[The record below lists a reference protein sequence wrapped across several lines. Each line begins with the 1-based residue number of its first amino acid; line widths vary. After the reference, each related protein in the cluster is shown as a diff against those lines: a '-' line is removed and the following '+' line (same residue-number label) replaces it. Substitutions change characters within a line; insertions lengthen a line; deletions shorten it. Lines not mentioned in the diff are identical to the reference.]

1 MTKTKSFNK
10 NTKHKALYHALMES
24 ILQDEDAMDKGVAD
38 RLKKR
43 NLDDVDK
50 DEGPPAGPD
59 QGLKRKKMGKDTE
72 PLKQAKST
80 GTSKGTTKSQPKYTS
95 KSAQAKKTVF
105 EAGDTQVLQ
114 NLGEDMGNTDEPP
127 VIKVVPKDWFKK
139 PERPPTPDLKWNE
152 CKTVDRPVY
161 KLLKG
166 TCRSYVELEHNM
178 EECYKALNDQLDWN
192 NPEDY
197 YSEDQYA
204 RDTIRRIQDIVCE
217 YSGRYQVWSLLKE
230 IPNTRRPAVY
240 HYQGRDSD
248 DDDYQDRDY
257 DVSALANNLSQ
268 AFRYGIS
275 ENDDNIEASG
285 SLDRDDEPPP
295 KMYYRRVEKGESSE
309 QHTSTRTQPKVS
321 IPEVTVKNSFDV
333 LEEEDKEDELYTEHK
348 HDDVLNVSD
357 SEVDEEI
364 MVEDR
369 NGSFNSNATKPGA
382 STPDNE
388 ENNLSI
394 CVILESHVVDSKLH
408 RLCSL
413 VFRHWDWASNGAWCN
428 KGTRIIMGWNHN
440 DVDVVVITQDDQA
453 IHTRIWLKAE
463 RKEVF
468 CSFIY
473 AHNRPWCLLGNFNAA
488 LFLEDSTASGS
499 SIDISMRE
507 FRDCVEDIEVMDVQR
522 TGMQFTWSQKPKGMN
537 GILKK
542 LDHVM
547 ANLEFNDQFVGAHAI
562 FKPYRIF
569 DHSPSVLFVKGTWA
583 HQKAKIQWFKEGDS
597 NSAYFHKV
605 VKSRVSRSRIDVVT
619 NIEGVVFEN
628 NEVSDAFV
636 SHYETFLGL
645 AGETNSFNTANL
657 FTKCLNEQVASGI
670 VRNVTTQ
677 EVKEALFSI
686 GDDKS
691 PGPDGYTAAFFKEAW
706 DVVANDVTNA
716 ICEFFRN
723 GTLLKEINHTIIAL
737 IPKCVATTSYS
748 ICVNGSLHGY
758 FKGKRGLRQGDPL
771 SPYLFTLVMEVLT
784 FMLQR
789 KVKES
794 DLFTYHRYCSKLE
807 LINLCFADD
816 LFLFAYGDV
825 HSASVI
831 KEALDEFKG
840 ASGLVPSLP
849 KSTAYFCNVLNHIK
863 LSILQILPF
872 EEGKLPVKYI
882 GVPLVSSRL
891 MFRDCNELIDRVQL
905 RIQDWKNK
913 FLSIAVRLQLL
924 KLVLGSMHI
933 YWASVFILPSRVLF
947 NIEQLMRGFL
957 WCHGS
962 LKKGKSKVAWEVV
975 CLPKDEGGL
984 GIRRLECFN
993 SALMVAHIWKLLS
1006 LKESLWVKWIHE
1018 YKLNRRNFW
1027 DIPLRGNMS
1036 WGWRKILQLRPIIR
1050 EFIWCKIRDGASTS
1064 LWFDKW
1070 CDLGPLASRIS
1081 SRDIFRAGL
1090 NLASKVKDITQNGTW
1105 LWPPDLLVKY
1115 HFLSECHAPIVE
1127 DNSDVLVCHN
1137 SQGLSNKFSVAQVW
1151 SDIHYLGTVCSLC
1164 GDQPD
1169 SHDHLFFECSFAHVI
1184 WDRMIVLVGLDSS
1197 PPNIYDIINDLLPIA
1212 RRRSMKS
1219 VVAKLVVT
1227 ASAYFIWQ
1235 ERNWRLFNKCNRT
1248 PTQIWCLMYKQSN
1261 DVEQEVAA
1269 TVESMEK
1276 AARYTSNKYVKAAL
1290 NSATVVLPYIVP
1302 IVLVDYFFNNDL
1314 AYLQGGSTSRP
1325 YTTSLTKTKAAKYN
1339 LQGIED
1345 MVPNLSDQQL
1355 YKFMEGD
1362 FPQLYLNDI
1371 EDMLILVVQNKLFNL
1386 KDEDIMHLVVA
1397 LRMFT
1402 RRIVIQKGVED
1413 LQLGVKNYQKKLNIS
1428 RLLTHKSG
1436 ITDLEPY
1443 TTYSNP
1449 QGVIYLDKLERN
1461 RLMCSHEL
1469 YKFSDGTLIS
1479 VWDKLKDMLNNLEIG
1494 YTSVMPRRRWS
1505 NVDKKWSRI
1514 MMKDIDRQ
1522 LLERRLMKSLG
1533 KFIGG
1538 REYEEDLRLLQ
1549 RII

>member
-1 MTKTKSFNK
+1 M
-10 NTKHKALYHALMES
+10 
-24 ILQDEDAMDKGVAD
+24 
-38 RLKKR
+38 
-43 NLDDVDK
+43 
-50 DEGPPAGPD
+50 
-59 QGLKRKKMGKDTE
+59 
-72 PLKQAKST
+72 
-80 GTSKGTTKSQPKYTS
+80 
-95 KSAQAKKTVF
+95 
-105 EAGDTQVLQ
+105 
-114 NLGEDMGNTDEPP
+114 
-127 VIKVVPKDWFKK
+127 
-139 PERPPTPDLKWNE
+139 
-152 CKTVDRPVY
+152 
-161 KLLKG
+161 
-166 TCRSYVELEHNM
+166 
-178 EECYKALNDQLDWN
+178 
-192 NPEDY
+192 
-197 YSEDQYA
+197 
-204 RDTIRRIQDIVCE
+204 
-217 YSGRYQVWSLLKE
+217 
-230 IPNTRRPAVY
+230 
-240 HYQGRDSD
+240 
-248 DDDYQDRDY
+248 
-257 DVSALANNLSQ
+257 
-268 AFRYGIS
+268 
-275 ENDDNIEASG
+275 
-285 SLDRDDEPPP
+285 
-295 KMYYRRVEKGESSE
+295 
-309 QHTSTRTQPKVS
+309 
-321 IPEVTVKNSFDV
+321 
-333 LEEEDKEDELYTEHK
+333 
-348 HDDVLNVSD
+348 
-357 SEVDEEI
+357 
-364 MVEDR
+364 
-369 NGSFNSNATKPGA
+369 
-382 STPDNE
+382 
-388 ENNLSI
+388 
-394 CVILESHVVDSKLH
+394 VVDSKLH

-473 AHNRPWCLLGNFNAA
+473 AHNRILSKYVQLYRDAIHLEPKTKGN
-488 LFLEDSTASGS
+488 E
-499 SIDISMRE
+499 
-507 FRDCVEDIEVMDVQR
+507 
-522 TGMQFTWSQKPKGMN
+522 WP
-537 GILKK
+537 
-542 LDHVM
+542 
-547 ANLEFNDQFVGAHAI
+547 
-562 FKPYRIF
+562 
-569 DHSPSVLFVKGTWA
+569 
-583 HQKAKIQWFKEGDS
+583 KIQWFKEGDS

-737 IPKCVATTSYS
+737 IPKVKSPTLVNDYRPILCCNELMHNYHLDRGTPRCAFKVDIQKAYDTVDYDFLRMVLYGFGFHDRMISWIMELCTTY
-748 ICVNGSLHGY
+748 IVFYLCVNGSLHGY

-840 ASGLVPSLP
+840 ASGLS
-849 KSTAYFCNVLNHIK
+849 
-863 LSILQILPF
+863 
-872 EEGKLPVKYI
+872 
-882 GVPLVSSRL
+882 
-891 MFRDCNELIDRVQL
+891 
-905 RIQDWKNK
+905 
-913 FLSIAVRLQLL
+913 FL
-924 KLVLGSMHI
+924 
-933 YWASVFILPSRVLF
+933 
-947 NIEQLMRGFL
+947 LMRGFMSR
-957 WCHGS
+957 S

-1248 PTQIWCLMYKQSN
+1248 PTQ
-1261 DVEQEVAA
+1261 DVRGDPEQRHKTFLRSFIDRAFLLQRGNVATVKQEVAA

-1276 AARYTSNKYVKAAL
+1276 AARYTSNKYVEAAL
-1290 NSATVVLPYIVP
+1290 NSTTIVLPYLVP
-1302 IVLVDYFFNNDL
+1302 VKCF
-1314 AYLQGGSTSRP
+1314 S
-1325 YTTSLTKTKAAKYN
+1325 SLY
-1339 LQGIED
+1339 
-1345 MVPNLSDQQL
+1345 LSDQQL
-1355 YKFMEGD
+1355 YKFVEGN
-1362 FPQLYLNDI
+1362 FPQLHLNNI

-1386 KDEDIMHLVVA
+1386 KDEDIMHL
-1397 LRMFT
+1397 
-1402 RRIVIQKGVED
+1402 
-1413 LQLGVKNYQKKLNIS
+1413 KKLNIS
-1428 RLLTHKSG
+1428 RPLTHKSG

-1479 VWDKLKDMLNNLEIG
+1479 VWDKLKDMLNNLEMG

-1505 NVDKKWSRI
+1505 NVDKKWSRV